1 MNLCLACRDVHVGA
15 AGGLA
20 HATRDLACALASEG
34 HTVQLLTDLSPGP
47 VPALDGVSGRRL
59 LIPSA
64 SEPFDRAAPETA
76 AHDLLHAAAV
86 YREVRRIH
94 EQERPVDA
102 VLAPLWRSEG
112 AVCLLD
118 DDFPTIVSCMTSL
131 RTLTEVDP
139 LYLGAPGVEQRLA
152 LEGQALSRARYL
164 HGLTE
169 SVLVKTV
176 SDYGLHPV
184 ATAVIGRGLADR
196 RAQVLRRT
204 GPERPLRVLFVG
216 RLEHRKGVDVL
227 LAAAQELIEERAD
240 VTFTLVGPDADPSI
254 RRTFDERAASSP
266 CLRDAV
272 QFAGA
277 VSDAELANFYTQSD
291 LVCVPSR
298 YESHGIVLIEA
309 MMFGKPLVTCE
320 AGGIGEV
327 VEPRRE
333 GLVVPPD
340 DPGELARCLRRL
352 IAEPALRAEL
362 GRAGRRTYERRF
374 QASTVARQ
382 MQAFIE
388 RAAAA
393 QAAAPST
400 PGDVAQRLEQLL
412 CDAFGLEPTQAAS
425 LSIELIDP
433 RASGPLH
440 RIRAAALASPPPRRL
455 DIDLAR
461 RITAVLV
468 THDRPERLRE
478 ALASLEL
485 DRAPIE
491 VVVVDNGSSQRVS
504 AQVTEICSAWQGVRR
519 HRLER
524 NLGAAGG
531 RRLGVELARTELVL
545 FLDDDAELMPGA
557 LAHLFAQLDAHPEAG
572 AVAATV
578 VAADGSLL
586 HSGGS
591 LETGPERA
599 NFGLIGAGVSVGADA
614 VPPSGP
620 AAWVPG
626 TAVLI
631 RRALLVEFE
640 LDERMS
646 AYYEDNEWC
655 YRVALE
661 RPHAFR
667 RCREALAIH
676 HLAPKQL
683 GQTSS
688 EGRALTVQLLTAHA
702 RFYERH
708 GVLLTPWLFDVVPE
722 LRSEDGSCDLS
733 AARLLLELVSAKGAD
748 WTVSAWIDGSLAP
761 LLDGPSQRLEL
772 RRANDAMHGAWLD
785 GAQWKAEV
793 QRLRETVATQEQ
805 TLAFLHQRHETL
817 TAIEQGGWWRLRA
830 RLLPLLRLSQR
841 LRVTSRGDQRGAPQ
855 SYASGPAAEVPAPR
869 TERAHDG

>member
-1 MNLCLACRDVHVGA
+1 LNLCLACRDVHVGV

-34 HTVQLLTDLSPGP
+34 HSVQLLTDLSPAA
-47 VPALDGVSGRRL
+47 VPELDGVSVRRL
-59 LIPSA
+59 LVPPA
-64 SEPFDRAAPETA
+64 SEPFDDAAPETA

-94 EQERPVDA
+94 EHERPVDA

-118 DDFPTIVSCMTSL
+118 REFPTIVSCMTSM
-131 RTLTEVDP
+131 RTLVEVDP
-139 LYLGAPGVEQRLA
+139 RYVGAPGVDERLA
-152 LEGQALSRARYL
+152 LEAQALARARYL

-176 SDYGLHPV
+176 TDYDLHPAATAVISRGLTDLRIQVPV
-184 ATAVIGRGLADR
+184 ATAC
-196 RAQVLRRT
+196 
-204 GPERPLRVLFVG
+204 ERPLRVLFVG

-240 VTFTLVGPDADPSI
+240 VTFTLVGPDTDPSI
-254 RRTFDERAASSP
+254 RCTFDELVASSP
-266 CLRDAV
+266 RLRDAV

-277 VSDAELANFYTQSD
+277 VSDGELASFYTQAD
-291 LVCVPSR
+291 LVCAPSR

-309 MMFGKPLVTCE
+309 MMFGKPVVTCD

-327 VEPRRE
+327 VEPGRE

-340 DPGELARCLRRL
+340 DPRELARCLRLL

-374 QASTVARQ
+374 RASTVARQ

-393 QAAAPST
+393 EAAALPT
-400 PGDVAQRLEQLL
+400 PDDVAHRLERLL
-412 CDAFGLEPTQAAS
+412 REAFGLESTLAAS
-425 LSIELIDP
+425 LSLELIDP

-440 RIRAAALASPPPRRL
+440 RIRAAANASPPPRQL
-455 DIDLAR
+455 DGDLAR
-461 RITAVLV
+461 RVTAVLV
-468 THDRPERLRE
+468 THDRPERLSE
-478 ALASLEL
+478 ALASLDL
-485 DRAPIE
+485 GRAPIE
-491 VVVVDNGSSQRVS
+491 VVVIDNGSSRSAS
-504 AQVTEICSAWQGVRR
+504 AQVTAICSAWRGVRR

-557 LAHLFAQLDAHPEAG
+557 LAHLIAQLDANPDAD

-578 VAADGSLL
+578 VAPDGSVL

-591 LETGPERA
+591 LEMDPERA
-599 NFGLIGAGVSVGADA
+599 NFALIGVGVPLGGDSVPA
-614 VPPSGP
+614 SGP
-620 AAWVPG
+620 AAWLPN
-626 TAVLI
+626 TAILI
-631 RRALLVEFE
+631 RRALLAEFE
-640 LDERMS
+640 LDEAMS

-655 YRVALE
+655 YRIALE
-661 RPHAFR
+661 RPRAFR

-676 HLAPKQL
+676 HLTRKQL
-683 GQTSS
+683 GQKSP
-688 EGRALTVQLLTAHA
+688 EGRALTVKMLTAHA

-708 GVLLTPWLFDVVPE
+708 GVLLSPWLFDVVPE
-722 LRSEDGSCDLS
+722 LRSEDGSCDLR
-733 AARLLLELVSAKGAD
+733 AARLLLELVSAKGAG

-761 LLDGPSQRLEL
+761 LLDGPSQRLQL
-772 RRANDAMHGAWLD
+772 RRASDGLQGAWLD

-793 QRLRETVATQEQ
+793 QRLREAVASQEQ

-817 TAIEQGGWWRLRA
+817 AAIEQGGWWQLRG
-830 RLLPLLRLSQR
+830 RLLPLLRLSEG
-841 LRVTSRGDQRGAPQ
+841 LRAPGRGEG
-855 SYASGPAAEVPAPR
+855 
-869 TERAHDG
+869 TRARR